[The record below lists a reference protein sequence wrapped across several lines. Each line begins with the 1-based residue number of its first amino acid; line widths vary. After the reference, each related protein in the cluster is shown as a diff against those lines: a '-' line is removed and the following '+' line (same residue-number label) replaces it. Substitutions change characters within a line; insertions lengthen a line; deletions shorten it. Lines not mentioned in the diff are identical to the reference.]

1 MDYNTGSHVK
11 VRLYSGQIVDAN
23 ITSIV
28 SRSAG
33 RKIHIAYE
41 GATGVV
47 NPAQIIEVTQAH
59 ATPPKELAH
68 AQPHVQPRELA
79 QTHAPVAT
87 APRNVT
93 PAHAPPPKS
102 GTRKLTTSQIVRNIA
117 EDYRQLAAGVDAKS
131 SDGKPGDLRDS
142 NYHWLIKLA
151 DKIRAKSP
159 LRPS

>member
-59 ATPPKELAH
+59 ATSPKELAH
-68 AQPHVQPRELA
+68 AQPHVQPREH
-79 QTHAPVAT
+79 THAPVST

-93 PAHAPPPKS
+93 HAAAPPPKNVA
-102 GTRKLTTSQIVRNIA
+102 RKLTTSQIVRNIA
-117 EDYRQLAAGVDAKS
+117 EDYRQLAASVDSKS
-131 SDGKPGDLRDS
+131 SDGKSGDLRDS